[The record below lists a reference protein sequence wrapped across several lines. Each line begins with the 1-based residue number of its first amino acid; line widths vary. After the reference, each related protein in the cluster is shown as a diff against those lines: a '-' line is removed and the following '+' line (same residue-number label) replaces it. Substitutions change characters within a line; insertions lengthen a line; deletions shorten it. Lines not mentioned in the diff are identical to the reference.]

1 MAWERPRLL
10 LTTII
15 VRIVLLLIYIVLN
28 NFVAVVIYQSC
39 FLLIGVVDSAVQQI
53 VPLRQRDTVAHVQI
67 LAILRFKSL
76 ILLSIVLEA
85 SFIMRSATSIVSILS
100 LRDMVPRHIFS
111 QSLVLTILL
120 THLADRITILQI
132 HIVRL
137 GLVEILDHLLLVA
150 LCTFHHLPV
159 KKLIQFFVLALEVL
173 DYIFELAKLL
183 FHCFGLVSDLLCIV
197 QFLLLFFY
205 DCH

>member
-28 NFVAVVIYQSC
+28 NFVAVVVYESC
-39 FLLIGVVDSAVQQI
+39 FLLIGVVDSVVQQI
-53 VPLRQRDTVAHVQI
+53 VSLRQRDTVAHVQI
-67 LAILRFKSL
+67 LAILRCKSL
-76 ILLSIVLEA
+76 ILLSVVLEA
-85 SFIMRSATSIVSILS
+85 SFIMRSTTSLVSVLS

-111 QSLVLTILL
+111 QSLVLAVLL
-120 THLADRITILQI
+120 THLADWITILQI

-137 GLVEILDHLLLVA
+137 GLIKILDHLLLVA
-150 LCTFHHLPV
+150 LCTFHHLPIE
-159 KKLIQFFVLALEVL
+159 KLIQFFVLALEVL
-173 DYIFELAKLL
+173 DYLFELAKLL
-183 FHCFGLVSDLLCIV
+183 LHCFGLVSDLLCIV